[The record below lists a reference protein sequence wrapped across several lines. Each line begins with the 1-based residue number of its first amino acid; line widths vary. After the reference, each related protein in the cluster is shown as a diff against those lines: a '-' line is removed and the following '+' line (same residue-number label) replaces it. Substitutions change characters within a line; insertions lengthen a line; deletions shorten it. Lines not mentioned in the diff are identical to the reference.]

1 MSKIWGILALQLA
14 NADILPFD
22 YETYATDLMTPL
34 KLLQNSGSESKIAQG
49 VKALDELLTEWQQAA
64 GLLNQGLVRYLASED
79 LSRIG
84 EINEQ
89 LYQLERN
96 LTSETGLSLR
106 PWFKHLIYAPGLNTG
121 YAAVVFPAVED
132 AIAHGDAAEVHA
144 EIDRLVA
151 AFTRMI
157 QGINEIREM
166 L

>member
-1 MSKIWGILALQLA
+1 M
-14 NADILPFD
+14 F
-22 YETYATDLMTPL
+22 AT
-34 KLLQNSGSESKIAQG
+34 
-49 VKALDELLTEWQQAA
+49 
-64 GLLNQGLVRYLASED
+64 LVSDD

-84 EINEQ
+84 EINQQ

-157 QGINEIREM
+157 QGINKIREM